1 MAAVERVQLHA
12 LDHGGGDELV
22 PDPVLRVEYV
32 RGEVLHEAGEALV
45 EPEVGPPLHGHQ
57 VAEPLVGRLMA
68 HHQRNIFLAND
79 VKESINQSNLI
90 FYIHQSNLLENFL
103 L

>member
-22 PDPVLRVEYV
+22 PDPVLGVEHV

-57 VAEPLVGRLMA
+57 VAEPLVGRLVA
-68 HHQRNIFLAND
+68 HHQRNIFLRN
-79 VKESINQSNLI
+79 VK
-90 FYIHQSNLLENFL
+90 
-103 L
+103 